1 VKVIRWPLHPRPLAG
16 EALSSWLRRVAAA
29 YGLYVDDLLVHDLG
43 YQSMSSEQL
52 DLGPQNSL
60 LEQLSEKPVST
71 LNEFAR

>member
-16 EALSSWLRRVAAA
+16 EALSSWLKRVAAA

-52 DLGPQNSL
+52 DLGSQKNL
-60 LEQLSEKPVST
+60 V
-71 LNEFAR
+71 ARLDGSRWS